1 MAEFVWRQSSVRRTV
16 VMGPV
21 NIISNVPCV
30 ETIRRL
36 TGVTKPSVRTSDRQT
51 DREILASAAW
61 GWRNEWRAYHRL
73 RANDPTGAVD
83 DIQSNQCKSCAVA
96 WMVKNNRRD
105 CGPCDPRKPRPWPNK
120 FVFFR
125 FWAESEESWARF
137 RGLWKRFGSPRVVCV
152 SVCVAGAL
160 WLNASTVR
168 VGFRFRYHWGS
179 TIIIVLSCPV
189 LLIGLSQWFLP
200 ITASLY
206 CRQECGSV
214 HRKAYQRWVLDLENI
229 SLFAK
234 PLSAI
239 PAIA

>member
-1 MAEFVWRQSSVRRTV
+1 VAEFVWRQSSVRRTV

-125 FWAESEESWARF
+125 FWAESEESWARLEDCEKDSVH
-137 RGLWKRFGSPRVVCV
+137 RGLFVCLSVSPLHCGWMHQRFELVFGLDTIE
-152 SVCVAGAL
+152 VAL
-160 WLNASTVR
+160 LL
-168 VGFRFRYHWGS
+168 
-179 TIIIVLSCPV
+179 LSCPV
-189 LLIGLSQWFLP
+189 LS
-200 ITASLY
+200 Y
-206 CRQECGSV
+206 
-214 HRKAYQRWVLDLENI
+214 
-229 SLFAK
+229 
-234 PLSAI
+234 
-239 PAIA
+239 